1 MQNFETVLF
10 EKEVQFKEP
19 TQLDES
25 TPNAPA
31 TIAPGTSVTDVAQYA
46 PKIRLARNIVGQ
58 SIPALIGFVQPLT
71 APSGFV
77 FGLKHRSD
85 TSISDGAGDTPDD
98 IIIVRKLI
106 ETDVREVVLDTTNE
120 VIQDVESLFGR
131 DFPEILDA
139 FLARGGEVYPDNH
152 GNMINDFFLSIALNK
167 IVSKTNTDFVT
178 WLGTESTLKGSVN
191 IATYDDMSR
200 IFGTIGELSEALYKQ
215 TKKIGRK
222 WILVSPRIAGFLS
235 STVGATMN
243 NGADIF
249 NVGRLIPNN
258 KMNSYVMTMG
268 DIEVYQYDSDGTVTG
283 GSQGTTETS
292 GRIYMGY
299 MGDTPNSASIYYTP
313 YKEYFIKGGDDYN
326 TGQSSIFYR
335 VRDYW
340 STNPLDTYDK
350 SIDNVEIENST
361 TNPVGTNS
369 SQFVVHA
376 DITFG
381 ENLIN

>member
-1 MQNFETVLF
+1 
-10 EKEVQFKEP
+10 
-19 TQLDES
+19 
-25 TPNAPA
+25 
-31 TIAPGTSVTDVAQYA
+31 
-46 PKIRLARNIVGQ
+46 
-58 SIPALIGFVQPLT
+58 
-71 APSGFV
+71 
-77 FGLKHRSD
+77 
-85 TSISDGAGDTPDD
+85 
-98 IIIVRKLI
+98 
-106 ETDVREVVLDTTNE
+106 
-120 VIQDVESLFGR
+120 
-131 DFPEILDA
+131 
-139 FLARGGEVYPDNH
+139 
-152 GNMINDFFLSIALNK
+152 
-167 IVSKTNTDFVT
+167 
-178 WLGTESTLKGSVN
+178 
-191 IATYDDMSR
+191 
-200 IFGTIGELSEALYKQ
+200 
-215 TKKIGRK
+215 
-222 WILVSPRIAGFLS
+222 
-235 STVGATMN
+235 MN

-249 NVGRLIPNN
+249 NVGRPIPNN

-326 TGQSSIFYR
+326 TGQSMIAYR
-335 VRDYW
+335 IRDHW